1 VPRDRATTPPPP
13 SHLDAWLSAFV
24 EELQRI
30 RPHVSFKL
38 ATVLGR
44 AEYQLGLDPKKAAAA
59 YHARQAPTLP
69 PKPASKRRRST

>member
-38 ATVLGR
+38 ANVVGR

-59 YHARQAPTLP
+59 YHARQEPALT
-69 PKPASKRRRST
+69 PKLARKRR